1 MTNPTEQQTQNRV
14 PVFLDLQAESDVE
27 TPVPPTYVYKRVEKG
42 IRKRTR
48 TDGKGKPV
56 FEAQVWADSKATG
69 KSFPRIQEAR
79 KWRNRQ
85 AGARDGGQQIVRGHP
100 KLKLRD
106 FIVDFWE
113 PWLAEEVSMGNLRES
128 TTIWYKFGA
137 RNISREIGYLKV
149 ADISKEVLRGML
161 SRRIDEGDSKAKLR
175 QMRATVRSIL
185 SLAVERDVIV
195 SDTSGFMVGRNAP
208 KAVKDENQPSRAW
221 SEFDAQRFIE
231 FVRGDWLEALW
242 VLLIT
247 TGLRRGE
254 ALGLTWEDI
263 DLCSQTL
270 TVRRS
275 LCHVGRELR
284 FQDPKTESS
293 KRTIAVGPATI
304 ASLKLH
310 RQNQT
315 EGRLAA
321 ESWEDEMDL
330 VFSGEGGR
338 PIRPDYVTKRLKR
351 LVKDAG
357 LEWIRVH
364 GLRHTMA
371 SLALQSGTDIATV
384 SERLGHSDT
393 NVTARIYLHGSMES
407 DRLAASALD
416 DVLHR

>member
-1 MTNPTEQQTQNRV
+1 
-14 PVFLDLQAESDVE
+14 
-27 TPVPPTYVYKRVEKG
+27 
-42 IRKRTR
+42 
-48 TDGKGKPV
+48 
-56 FEAQVWADSKATG
+56 
-69 KSFPRIQEAR
+69 
-79 KWRNRQ
+79 
-85 AGARDGGQQIVRGHP
+85 
-100 KLKLRD
+100 
-106 FIVDFWE
+106 
-113 PWLAEEVSMGNLRES
+113 
-128 TTIWYKFGA
+128 
-137 RNISREIGYLKV
+137 
-149 ADISKEVLRGML
+149 ML

-393 NVTARIYLHGSMES
+393 NVTARIYLHGSKGT
-407 DRLAASALD
+407 DRLAAAALD